1 MSIQTLVLLMFIA
14 CCLVFVANKLIAA
27 RIYIRTVEKHE
38 GKKSPYSFSIE
49 QNSKNEWGYCIT
61 ENGKL
66 LYSNGGYG
74 SAIVYKNLKDLL
86 EQMNLLEKV
95 NGYKI
100 TVLDEE
106 NK

>member
-14 CCLVFVANKLIAA
+14 CCLVFVANKMIAA

-49 QNSKNEWGYCIT
+49 LNKNNEWGYCIT
-61 ENGKL
+61 ENGKII
-66 LYSNGGYG
+66 YSNHGMGP
-74 SAIVYKNLKDLL
+74 AIVYNNLKDLIR
-86 EQMNLLEKV
+86 QMNMLEKV
-95 NGYKI
+95 NGYKL